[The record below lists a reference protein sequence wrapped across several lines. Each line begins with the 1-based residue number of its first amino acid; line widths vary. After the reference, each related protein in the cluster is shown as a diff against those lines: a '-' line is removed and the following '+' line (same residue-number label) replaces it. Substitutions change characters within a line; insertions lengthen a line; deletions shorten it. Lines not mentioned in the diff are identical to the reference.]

1 MTCAVPGTR
10 AGNEPAD
17 REGTRTM
24 GWTKAKLK
32 QVMGRKKEADGI
44 ALRDD
49 RLRAEG
55 ERQKRSG
62 REEEA
67 ALRRAARES
76 ARRRAEGR

>member
-1 MTCAVPGTR
+1 
-10 AGNEPAD
+10 
-17 REGTRTM
+17 M

-67 ALRRAARES
+67 ALRRAAREA
-76 ARRRAEGR
+76 ARRRAGGR